1 MVGFVILHYK
11 NFEDTMDCVFSI
23 KKLKGNKKII
33 VVDNNS
39 LHSTEKKLLSTEVD
53 DLIILQKNVGF
64 AKANNKGLQT
74 ALKKYNSN
82 FFVVLNNDVV
92 INQESFIERIIQ
104 NYKKYKFDL
113 LGTKIISEG
122 NSVNPYKPLKS
133 IDEVSD
139 EINYA
144 KILIVICRH
153 VLLYIFLKIYMYIKH
168 FIKKSKKPE
177 NGNQLE
183 KNVALHGCGIIFSK
197 KYLEKYKNPFYKD
210 TFLFHEED
218 FLYQRIVKDNLISI
232 YDPEMEINHKEGA
245 SMKKNYK
252 NERMKK
258 LFREKERLKSLELL
272 KKYMEEF

>member
-1 MVGFVILHYK
+1 MVGFIILHYK
-11 NFEDTMDCVFSI
+11 NFEDTMECVFSI

-33 VVDNNS
+33 IVDNNS
-39 LHSTEKKLLSTEVD
+39 LLSAEKKILRTKID
-53 DLIILQKNVGF
+53 DLIILKKNVGF
-64 AKANNKGLQT
+64 AKANNMGLEK
-74 ALKKYNSN
+74 ALKKYNSD
-82 FFVVLNNDVV
+82 FFIVLNNDVV

-122 NSVNPYKPLKS
+122 NSVNPYEPLKS
-133 IDEVSD
+133 IDEISY

-144 KILIVICRH
+144 KVLIVIYRH
-153 VLLYIFLKIYMYIKH
+153 VLLYIILEIYMYIKR

-197 KYLEKYKNPFYKD
+197 KYLEKYKDPFYKD

-218 FLYQRIVKDNLISI
+218 FLYQRIIKDNLISI